1 MPKNSPSMGGIIQ
14 NPEDAGKPA
23 NPETAQP
30 AKPAAQKTYFKSLS
44 IKLDEDTYRR
54 LRLTAAQ
61 ELRTHQDIVEAAIKR
76 YLDDQ

>member
-1 MPKNSPSMGGIIQ
+1 MPKSNPSMGGIIQ
-14 NPEDAGKPA
+14 NPADAGKPA

-30 AKPAAQKTYFKSLS
+30 AKPTAQKNYFKSLT

-61 ELRTHQDIVEAAIKR
+61 ELRTHQDIVEAALKQ
-76 YLDDQ
+76 YLDGQ